1 MLPAP
6 NCLRCSC
13 SCASPGPV
21 QTGLGSSQS
30 TSSSSR
36 GLWHKPGFRT
46 PYRDVDRGISAF
58 LWAGG
63 RGQQDGWLGNKVPAA
78 PGLCQ
83 RDPRQTALQCTLT
96 TCTALSWGC
105 SGFPAPSAKHWSTGE
120 PGVAWHA
127 FTQCW
132 VLLLLLPLVGGLH
145 CTTVT
150 LRRTALEPWAPKCC
164 RSGLYPSAHPQ

>member
-1 MLPAP
+1 MPVLDLFKQGWEAARAQAAAP
-6 NCLRCSC
+6 GVC
-13 SCASPGPV
+13 G
-21 QTGLGSSQS
+21 
-30 TSSSSR
+30 TSLDF
-36 GLWHKPGFRT
+36 GGHTEMWTEG
-46 PYRDVDRGISAF
+46 F

-63 RGQQDGWLGNKVPAA
+63 RGQQDSWLGNKVPAA

-83 RDPRQTALQCTLT
+83 RDPRQTALQCTLA

-145 CTTVT
+145 RTAVT